1 MLNEQTEQKATS
13 TVESKPRPRT
23 RDGGRASSEATA
35 SVPSRSPVSKV
46 RRAAATMDSV
56 APAPPKAA
64 KKRRKRGSRAGGQRA
79 NGARKR
85 GRKPY
90 PVVAFADVLPLA
102 EGIMKHNAGQPV
114 LRETL
119 LKKMGYEANAQST
132 RNLITNSNKYGATE
146 GSYAAPTLKLTPNG
160 LLAVSPKANP
170 IEQRKALFALAIAD
184 VAEFNA
190 VFEKRKGNNMP
201 APEMLHDD
209 LASLDAGDRKACA
222 DVFTSNVKHLGMLVE
237 RDGAQYLMT
246 LEEWLGQK
254 PITRATAST
263 PAPSHSVDGAPA
275 NADAAGVDFDKLCF
289 VISTIKEDGS
299 EQRRHADMIFSQY
312 VDRALSGSGL
322 KAVRSDKIGDPG
334 MISKQVIEYI
344 LKSKLVVADLS
355 FHNPNVFYELA
366 LRHVTGKPTV
376 HLTRTQDRP
385 PFDVGNFRAI
395 VIDTTSVETAVMQ
408 LDTLRAEIGT
418 AIAKTLANGESRDN
432 PILTYCPGA
441 KFVADGL

>member
-1 MLNEQTEQKATS
+1 MLNAQTDTKATS
-13 TVESKPRPRT
+13 TAEGKP
-23 RDGGRASSEATA
+23 DQRAKEQGKANTATTA
-35 SVPSRSPVSKV
+35 S
-46 RRAAATMDSV
+46 AV
-56 APAPPKAA
+56 AGTPNGKAA
-64 KKRRKRGSRAGGQRA
+64 KAGSTQTASSPAPAKGGRKRAKKGAKAARA
-79 NGARKR
+79 NGERKR

-102 EGIMKHNAGQPV
+102 EGIWKHNSGQEV
-114 LRETL
+114 VRTTL
-119 LKKMGYEANAQST
+119 LTKMGLDPGSQST

-146 GSYAAPTLKLTPNG
+146 GSHAAPKLKLTEKG
-160 LLAVSPKANP
+160 LLVVNPKANP
-170 IEQRKALFALAIAD
+170 IDQKKARFALAIGD
-184 VAEFNA
+184 VEEFNT

-222 DVFTSNVKHLGMLVE
+222 DVFTSNVKHLGMLVD

-254 PITRATAST
+254 ATASAATGATSPSPSADGT
-263 PAPSHSVDGAPA
+263 PAASDT
-275 NADAAGVDFDKLCF
+275 AGVDFDKVCF

-299 EQRRHADMIFSQY
+299 DQRKHADMIFNQY
-312 VDRALSGSGL
+312 VARALEGTGL
-322 KAVRSDKIGDPG
+322 KAERADKLGEPG
-334 MISKQVIEYI
+334 MISKQIIEYVI
-344 LKSKLVVADLS
+344 KSKLVVADLS

-376 HLTRTQDRP
+376 HLTTTDFKP

-395 VIDTTSVETAVMQ
+395 TIDKSSVETAVMQ

-418 AIAKTLANGESRDN
+418 AITKTLGNGESRDN
-432 PILTYCPGA
+432 PILSYCPNA
-441 KFVADGL
+441 KFTFDGQ

>member
-1 MLNEQTEQKATS
+1 MLNAQGDTTATS
-13 TVESKPRPRT
+13 TAESKP
-23 RDGGRASSEATA
+23 DQRAKERGKANAAATA
-35 SVPSRSPVSKV
+35 S
-46 RRAAATMDSV
+46 AATGMPNGKGAKGTTAQS
-56 APAPPKAA
+56 AKTPAHAKGG
-64 KKRRKRGSRAGGQRA
+64 KKRMKKSAGAARNKGE
-79 NGARKR
+79 RKR

-114 LRETL
+114 VRETL
-119 LKKMGYEANAQST
+119 LRKMELEPNSQST

-146 GSYAAPTLKLTPNG
+146 GGHAAPNLKLTEKG
-160 LLAVSPKANP
+160 LLAVNPKANP
-170 IEQRKALFALAIAD
+170 IDQKKARFALAIGD

-209 LASLDAGDRKACA
+209 LASLDTGDRKACA
-222 DVFTSNVKHLGMLVE
+222 DVFTSNVKFLGMLVD

-254 PITRATAST
+254 ATATATTGTASLSTSTDGT
-263 PAPSHSVDGAPA
+263 PAAVDTV
-275 NADAAGVDFDKLCF
+275 GVDFDKVCF

-299 EQRRHADMIFSQY
+299 EQRKHADMIFSQY
-312 VDRALSGSGL
+312 VDRALAGSGL
-322 KAVRSDKIGDPG
+322 KAVRADKIGDPG
-334 MISKQVIEYI
+334 MISKQIIEYI
-344 LKSKLVVADLS
+344 LKAKLVVADLS

-366 LRHVTGKPTV
+366 LRHVTAKPTV
-376 HLTRTQDRP
+376 HLTRTQDKP

-395 VIDTTSVETAVMQ
+395 TIDTTSVETAVMQ

-418 AIAKTLANGESRDN
+418 AITKTLGNGESRDN

-441 KFVADGL
+441 RFIVDA

>member
-1 MLNEQTEQKATS
+1 MLNAQTDTKAAS
-13 TVESKPRPRT
+13 TTESKPDQRAKEQ
-23 RDGGRASSEATA
+23 GRAST
-35 SVPSRSPVSKV
+35 
-46 RRAAATMDSV
+46 AAAASAAAGTSNG
-56 APAPPKAA
+56 KAA
-64 KKRRKRGSRAGGQRA
+64 RGTTAQAPKSPAQAKGGKKRRKKIAGAARA
-79 NGARKR
+79 NGERKR

-102 EGIMKHNAGQPV
+102 EGIMKHNAGQQV
-114 LRETL
+114 VRETL
-119 LKKMGYEANAQST
+119 LKKMELDAGAQST

-146 GSYAAPTLKLTPNG
+146 GSYAAPNLKLTEKG
-160 LLAVSPKANP
+160 LLAVNPKANP
-170 IEQRKALFALAIAD
+170 IDQKKARFALAIGD

-222 DVFTSNVKHLGMLVE
+222 DVFTSNVKHLGMLVD

-254 PITRATAST
+254 APPAAATGATSPSPSGDGT
-263 PAPSHSVDGAPA
+263 PAA
-275 NADAAGVDFDKLCF
+275 ADTAGVDFDKVCF

-299 EQRRHADMIFSQY
+299 EQRKHADMIFSQY
-312 VDRALSGSGL
+312 VDRALAGSGL
-322 KAVRSDKIGDPG
+322 KAVRADKIGDPG
-334 MISKQVIEYI
+334 MISKQIIEYI
-344 LKSKLVVADLS
+344 LKAKLLVADLS

-376 HLTRTQDRP
+376 HLTRTQDKP

-395 VIDTTSVETAVMQ
+395 TIDTTSVETAVMQ

-418 AIAKTLANGESRDN
+418 AITKTLANGESRDN

-441 KFVADGL
+441 KFIVDGQ